1 MPSSSAPVDP
11 EKLGHP
17 VALTRKA
24 EEGHASESAN
34 GSTVESSRGVSFA
47 AEETSASEYSL
58 QEESTG
64 TAGGLF
70 SPSDSAREVSFATE
84 DSHASENVTHETNTS
99 TIGGSTSAFDFAQG
113 VSFGI
118 EGSLVSEHI
127 AQEKTTS
134 TTGNSASQ
142 YAQGSSSPTEES
154 RSSEQANQEN
164 TTSTAGGLFSVPDFT
179 QPAEAK
185 EEEVFSPTETSP
197 GPATGS
203 AQKPTT

>member
-17 VALTRKA
+17 VALTRGT
-24 EEGHASESAN
+24 EEGLASDSAN
-34 GSTVESSRGVSFA
+34 GSTTETSRGVSFA
-47 AEETSASEYSL
+47 AEETSASEDSV
-58 QEESTG
+58 QEEATG
-64 TAGGLF
+64 MAGGLF

-84 DSHASENVTHETNTS
+84 GSHESENVTHQTNTS
-99 TIGGSTSAFDFAQG
+99 TIGGSISAFDFAQG
-113 VSFGI
+113 VSFGT

-142 YAQGSSSPTEES
+142 FAQGSSSSTEES
-154 RSSEQANQEN
+154 RLSEQTSQEK
-164 TTSTAGGLFSVPDFT
+164 TTSTGGGLFSVPDFT

-197 GPATGS
+197 GPATDS
-203 AQKPTT
+203 ALR